1 MPTGYVFVLVLA
13 SLAALVL
20 CCGAIKLFFCRTPV
34 RYGSVGSDD
43 AGFEKLVDKVGRR
56 LKRRLRRISK
66 SRRE

>member
-43 AGFEKLVDKVGRR
+43 AGFEMSG
-56 LKRRLRRISK
+56 SP
-66 SRRE
+66 